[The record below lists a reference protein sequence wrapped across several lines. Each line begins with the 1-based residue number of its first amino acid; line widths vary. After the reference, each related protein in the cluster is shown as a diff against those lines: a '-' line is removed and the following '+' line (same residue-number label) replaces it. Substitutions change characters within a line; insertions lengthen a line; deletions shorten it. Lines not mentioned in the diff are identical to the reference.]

1 MSAVVETKPAQ
12 EETKATDEVSAP
24 EAAAPAA
31 VVAAEASTA
40 KEDEPKKEE
49 TEQEETEQ
57 EEPEEQNDL
66 TRKFTAEEWKAVKEL
81 RVRLYLIVGLI
92 HRRGPCSCSCS
103 RGMASTVTAP
113 RHLCEGVPGQV
124 PRADVHH
131 ALGRPP
137 LDGA

>member
-92 HRRGPCSCSCS
+92 HRRGPCSC
-103 RGMASTVTAP
+103 
-113 RHLCEGVPGQV
+113 
-124 PRADVHH
+124 
-131 ALGRPP
+131 
-137 LDGA
+137 